1 MPPRGQCARYKEY
14 WDDDDEAYWQ
24 TESAEEE
31 EEHEYTQ
38 ILPSETAGLSEEA
51 QQQQVEED
59 AHLSADEGVDVCA
72 VCLSAIEPAD
82 LAIVKGCEHVYC
94 VNCILQWALYR
105 DAPTCPQCKVPFNYL
120 YTHKLLD
127 GQLSDCPVEES
138 VCLLKRATWFV
149 EHIKTLEK
157 GKAVSAAMAAADEGP
172 GDWANDIAQYFDD
185 EDEYDEE
192 EELEKFYFS
201 SAAGRARVV
210 LGNRRLGENGYMRAG
225 RMYARPANNNNN
237 GGGGG
242 SSGAG
247 GSSGS
252 SSGNRA
258 AGGNIGKAGKGRAG
272 GAVSGPGASAA
283 AGSGGGG
290 SGGVGAPGQAAA
302 AAAAAAQAKG
312 PGQGRRAKR
321 NARRAAADLS
331 LDGLDLD

>member
-1 MPPRGQCARYKEY
+1 MHFISISYAVSRVTTYADSHVLSQKDTTCNANPRHGMDRCI
-14 WDDDDEAYWQ
+14 DP
-24 TESAEEE
+24 
-31 EEHEYTQ
+31 TQ
-38 ILPSETAGLSEEA
+38 PWPLHLQRFTSTPFCDHILCCS
-51 QQQQVEED
+51 
-59 AHLSADEGVDVCA
+59 
-72 VCLSAIEPAD
+72 
-82 LAIVKGCEHVYC
+82 
-94 VNCILQWALYR
+94 
-105 DAPTCPQCKVPFNYL
+105 PQ
-120 YTHKLLD
+120 
-127 GQLSDCPVEES
+127 
-138 VCLLKRATWFV
+138 
-149 EHIKTLEK
+149 TLEK